1 VRFQGIAEQVNI
13 IHRGFIFKSVVTFH
27 ETLFLSPLS
36 TFVLYLGLIVL
47 ISPLLPC
54 SLVA

>member
-36 TFVLYLGLIVL
+36 TFVLYLGLEWKIKQ
-47 ISPLLPC
+47 S
-54 SLVA
+54 STSK